1 MQINLTSQI
10 ANISLQIGDQAY
22 FIPNDNISYNVNG
35 QTSSTDTPLLLGTI
49 SGIGIDYIV
58 LDPTTYGPYYADLQ
72 QNDFIMFSKN
82 KIVNNT
88 SMLGYYAEVKLK
100 NSSTAKAEL
109 FALSSEVAISSK

>member
-49 SGIGIDYIV
+49 SGIGSDYIV

-72 QNDFIMFSKN
+72 QNDFIMFSKDKN
-82 KIVNNT
+82 ANNT
-88 SMLGYYAEVKLK
+88 SLIGYYAEVKLT
-100 NSSTAKAEL
+100 NDSTKEAEL
-109 FALSSEVAISSK
+109 YALSSEIAESSK

>member
-22 FIPNDNISYNVNG
+22 FIPNDNISNDNG

-49 SGIGIDYIV
+49 SGIGSDYIV
-58 LDPTTYGPYYADLQ
+58 LDSTTYGPYYADLQ
-72 QNDFIMFSKN
+72 RHDFIMFSKN

>member
-22 FIPNDNISYNVNG
+22 FIPNDNISNDNG

-49 SGIGIDYIV
+49 SGIGSDYIV
-58 LDPTTYGPYYADLQ
+58 LDSTTYGPYYADLQ

>member
-22 FIPNDNISYNVNG
+22 FIPNDNISNDNG

-49 SGIGIDYIV
+49 SGIGSDYIV
-58 LDPTTYGPYYADLQ
+58 LDSTTYGPYYADLQ

-100 NSSTAKAEL
+100 NISTAKAEL